1 MYCIHCGGEIGDD
14 ALFCSKCGEKVV
26 RRQFD
31 QQEAFEAP
39 PKKTTIE
46 EKTLS
51 SNAQSV
57 NRASNKSAE
66 VPKADDD
73 KREGDCK
80 AERQQFINP
89 ETAKEIAGKI
99 GSIKDGAVSLGRKK
113 LALIIALV
121 ATIAFWG
128 GGFLS
133 SYLPGLLNQVLLVI
147 WIGGVIASIIMIRH
161 NPLKDFGKAWRLFQG
176 FGLIGLFLSY
186 FAVCIVLI
194 LGLVFPIVPVG
205 LEYLQNKNDM

>member
-1 MYCIHCGGEIGDD
+1 MYCIHCGGKIGDE
-14 ALFCSKCGEKVV
+14 ALFCTKCGKKIV
-26 RRQFD
+26 RRQFEQKEIPVD
-31 QQEAFEAP
+31 AS
-39 PKKTTIE
+39 KTDAAKSMDGGKT
-46 EKTLS
+46 EK
-51 SNAQSV
+51 QKFV
-57 NRASNKSAE
+57 
-66 VPKADDD
+66 D
-73 KREGDCK
+73 
-80 AERQQFINP
+80 P
-89 ETAKEIAGKI
+89 ETAKAIKGKI
-99 GSIKDGAVSLGRKK
+99 DGLKDEAASLGRKK
-113 LALIIALV
+113 IALIIALV

-194 LGLVFPIVPVG
+194 FGLVFPIVPVG